1 MSLQIPSSW
10 WPNIFFNE
18 VMKVKWVEY
27 RFSDHSTHFYNSKKK
42 NVFIILEKEKCF
54 YNLRRRKK
62 KKKMA
67 ITTIFFSFSKIVKN
81 FSSKQINIF
90 LSKEQ
95 PRRVS
100 GGGFV
105 AIINSSISC
114 HIFHTSFEIYKFF
127 FFFWIESFMTEWRES
142 MMKLPSNHDFNPWV
156 G

>member
-95 PRRVS
+95 PRRVRW
-100 GGGFV
+100 GW
-105 AIINSSISC
+105 ICC
-114 HIFHTSFEIYKFF
+114 HNKFF
-127 FFFWIESFMTEWRES
+127 HILSYFSYIFWNLQIFFFLLNRKF
-142 MMKLPSNHDFNPWV
+142 HDRMERINDEIT
-156 G
+156 